1 MRFMGASVISLKTI
15 VVATDFEE
23 AANTALVYGRN
34 FARTFGAAL
43 HVVHVVNDIAVS
55 AALTELPLDVSDLQ
69 QRLQRDA
76 EQAMGHLITD
86 DDRRTLDV
94 HTHLPRS
101 HKPSEAILE
110 VARQVKADLI
120 IVGTHGRG
128 GIARFFMG
136 SVAER
141 VVRTAPCP
149 VLAVRELEREFV
161 GPDPITRFGE
171 AGLTRGVASW
181 LA

>member
-1 MRFMGASVISLKTI
+1 MIRLKSI
-15 VVATDFEE
+15 VVATDFGE
-23 AANTALVYGRN
+23 AANNALLYGRN

-43 HVVHVVNDIAVS
+43 HVVYVVDDIAAS
-55 AALTELPLDVSDLQ
+55 AALAEVPVNVGDLQ
-69 QRLQRDA
+69 QRLQTDA
-76 EQAMGHLITD
+76 EQTMAHLITD

-101 HKPSEAILE
+101 RKPQQAILD

-128 GIARFFMG
+128 GMARLFLG

-149 VLAVRELEREFV
+149 VLTVRELEREFV
-161 GPDPITRFGE
+161 GPDPLTRFGE
-171 AGLTRGVASW
+171 AIEPKAQ
-181 LA
+181 